1 MPPFSDELFDHD
13 PDENFHVD
21 PEIDHETDH
30 DTEPPTNDSFLDEAV
45 AEMPVPEFVSP
56 LMHEPPVAPDDTQP
70 RAPVGLHEQLA
81 AEEPPFDSGAD
92 TAEVPAISP
101 ASGRWLLALTV
112 LAGTLCLCA
121 LMVGSAGLLGYRDG
135 LATNDA
141 KVTQTLATG
150 IAEQYATGVMDLAQG
165 YAELAAARFEWIVE
179 TIQAPT
185 EYAQDSAMRLAI
197 ARTRAAYTP
206 TPEATE
212 TATPS
217 LTPTESVPTET
228 LPAETPVPTLN
239 SLEDPAYLYR
249 QAEIAA
255 SLARYEETIEWL
267 DALRALAPDY
277 ERAAEAQAMLM
288 HALTEQG
295 KIYLRGQN
303 ADGEDMLLRG
313 VQLVYRAQD
322 LGEIPSTLYGEA
334 IFVELYVT
342 ARSYVAGGN
351 YAAALPILQDL
362 CNQNCEWGYPNV
374 NPVTVRDLLT
384 IAQEGNSQ

>member
-1 MPPFSDELFDHD
+1 
-13 PDENFHVD
+13 
-21 PEIDHETDH
+21 
-30 DTEPPTNDSFLDEAV
+30 LDEPV
-45 AEMPVPEFVSP
+45 VELPVPEFVTP
-56 LMHEPPVAPDDTQP
+56 LMDEPPVLPDDTQP
-70 RAPVGLHEQLA
+70 RAPVDIHARLA
-81 AEEPPFDSGAD
+81 AEEPPLDSDAD
-92 TAEVPAISP
+92 TAEIPTIFP
-101 ASGRWLLALTV
+101 ASGRWLLVFMV

-121 LMVGSAGLLGYRDG
+121 LMVGSAGFLGYRDG

-141 KVTQTLATG
+141 RVTQTLATG
-150 IAEQYATGVMDLAQG
+150 IAEQYATGVMDLALG

-206 TPEATE
+206 TPAATE
-212 TATPS
+212 TVAPSRTPEEPA
-217 LTPTESVPTET
+217 LTET
-228 LPAETPVPTLN
+228 LPPETPVPTLN
-239 SLEDPAYLYR
+239 PLEDPDYLYR

-255 SLARYEETIEWL
+255 NLTRYEEAIEWL

-322 LGEIPSTLYGEA
+322 LGEIPGTLYGEA

-342 ARSYVAGGN
+342 ARSYVNGGN

-362 CNQNCEWGYPNV
+362 CNQNCEWGYPSV

-384 IAQEGNSQ
+384 AAQGGSSHNA